1 MKAAQYAKYFIRI
14 ILAICAIAILFTI
27 VHVMTPKIDVFSCVG
42 VHWTA
47 EHPQEVTCTFHP
59 DFFAEKVLE
68 LKPKADIQDVENLAK
83 SIQVGI
89 VSGIC
94 KFCGFSCAVGI
105 AAVIAGYPHA
115 FFGKQSAEGK
125 ADFSCSN
132 NANVHAVTRFL
143 WCDAT

>member
-27 VHVMTPKIDVFSCVG
+27 VNVITPKIDVFSCVG

-68 LKPKADIQDVENLAK
+68 LKPKADIRDVEDLAN
-83 SIQVGI
+83 SIQVKLDI
-89 VSGIC
+89 IDIIDSPESVL
-94 KFCGFSCAVGI
+94 
-105 AAVIAGYPHA
+105 
-115 FFGKQSAEGK
+115 K
-125 ADFSCSN
+125 ATGVPYQFDYRLSN
-132 NANVHAVTRFL
+132 MIIPV
-143 WCDAT
+143 

>member
-1 MKAAQYAKYFIRI
+1 MNGYRIGSLRVNTRKGFLGCAGAAAMTYILVLNFKFCDLPIHLGDRI
-14 ILAICAIAILFTI
+14 IRNGDENRVTI
-27 VHVMTPKIDVFSCVG
+27 FD
-42 VHWTA
+42 
-47 EHPQEVTCTFHP
+47 E
-59 DFFAEKVLE
+59 FA
-68 LKPKADIQDVENLAK
+68 
-83 SIQVGI
+83 QVGI

>member
-1 MKAAQYAKYFIRI
+1 MKATQYAKYFIRI

-83 SIQVGI
+83 SIQVKVDIIDSPEG
-89 VSGIC
+89 
-94 KFCGFSCAVGI
+94 
-105 AAVIAGYPHA
+105 AATDRMDYRLSLVQYDKRLLRQILLMYL
-115 FFGKQSAEGK
+115 SRV
-125 ADFSCSN
+125 C
-132 NANVHAVTRFL
+132 L
-143 WCDAT
+143 

>member
-27 VHVMTPKIDVFSCVG
+27 VNVITPKIDVFSCVG

-68 LKPKADIQDVENLAK
+68 LKPKADIRDVEDLATPSQTLWK
-83 SIQVGI
+83 PPTRCRIE
-89 VSGIC
+89 
-94 KFCGFSCAVGI
+94 
-105 AAVIAGYPHA
+105 AG
-115 FFGKQSAEGK
+115 
-125 ADFSCSN
+125 
-132 NANVHAVTRFL
+132 
-143 WCDAT
+143 

>member
-1 MKAAQYAKYFIRI
+1 MNGYCIGSLRVNTRKGFLGCAGAAAMTYILVLNFKFCDLPIHLGDRI
-14 ILAICAIAILFTI
+14 IRNGDENRVTI
-27 VHVMTPKIDVFSCVG
+27 FD
-42 VHWTA
+42 
-47 EHPQEVTCTFHP
+47 E
-59 DFFAEKVLE
+59 FA
-68 LKPKADIQDVENLAK
+68 
-83 SIQVGI
+83 QVGI

-143 WCDAT
+143 

>member
-47 EHPQEVTCTFHP
+47 EHPQKVTCTFHP

-83 SIQVGI
+83 SIQVKVDI
-89 VSGIC
+89 IDSP
-94 KFCGFSCAVGI
+94 VGI
-105 AAVIAGYPHA
+105 GDGQPIFPPDAAAMANTPGIYAGQGA
-115 FFGKQSAEGK
+115 QECLTA
-125 ADFSCSN
+125 AQ
-132 NANVHAVTRFL
+132 
-143 WCDAT
+143 

>member
-83 SIQVGI
+83 SIQVKVDIIDSPEG
-89 VSGIC
+89 
-94 KFCGFSCAVGI
+94 
-105 AAVIAGYPHA
+105 AATDRMDYRLSLVQYDKRLLRQILLMYL
-115 FFGKQSAEGK
+115 SRV
-125 ADFSCSN
+125 C
-132 NANVHAVTRFL
+132 L
-143 WCDAT
+143 

>member
-27 VHVMTPKIDVFSCVG
+27 VNVITPKIDVFSCVG

-83 SIQVGI
+83 SIRVR
-89 VSGIC
+89 VN
-94 KFCGFSCAVGI
+94 
-105 AAVIAGYPHA
+105 VIAPPEEEYSSDRIYFRLSLVQYDKRLQRKIGIK
-115 FFGKQSAEGK
+115 FFETVRDGS
-125 ADFSCSN
+125 F
-132 NANVHAVTRFL
+132 
-143 WCDAT
+143 